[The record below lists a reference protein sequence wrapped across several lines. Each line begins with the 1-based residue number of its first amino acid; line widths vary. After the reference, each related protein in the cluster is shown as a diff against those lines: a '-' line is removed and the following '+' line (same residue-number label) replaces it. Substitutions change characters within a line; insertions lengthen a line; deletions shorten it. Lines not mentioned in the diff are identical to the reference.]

1 MGIHTTNIC
10 VRIGYSRT
18 VRIINYLEC
27 SDFHQSKI
35 VRLENKRMKIRVT
48 CIVYLLVNQI
58 LNCDN
63 HVG

>member
-1 MGIHTTNIC
+1 MCIHTTNIC
-10 VRIGYSRT
+10 VRSCYNRT
-18 VRIINYLEC
+18 VRIINYLEG

-48 CIVYLLVNQI
+48 CIGYLLVNQI